1 MKFLKEQLVIY
12 GMYGVFLVVTFVTLY
27 LHNLPLQS
35 FVDVF
40 WFLTFLLG
48 IYSLFCGY
56 RYWQKTKQLK
66 QLAAQ
71 PMSRQA
77 HIFLPKATTKSEE
90 LYQQLLQAT
99 LAEKDY
105 QQQQI
110 NEKQKEILEDFGLWL
125 HQVKTPL
132 AALDLLLQLPEPE
145 TFKMKNEVFK
155 INDYLQMMLNYLRQ
169 NLANEDLVIEKLA
182 LEPVVKTVLKK
193 YAVFFSQKDLRLV
206 MKSLQVSV
214 YSDQKW
220 LTFILEQLVFNA
232 IKYTNEGEIAV
243 IWEEN
248 HLLIKDTGIGIRP
261 EDLPRVF
268 EKGYTGY
275 NGREHQRASGLGL
288 YLCQLMAEK
297 IGITLTITSEV
308 GSGTIVSLVFP
319 KE

>member
-12 GMYGVFLVVTFVTLY
+12 GMYGVFLVVTLATLY
-27 LHNLPLQS
+27 LHNLPLQP

-40 WFLTFLLG
+40 WFLTFLLV
-48 IYSLFCGY
+48 IYSLICGY
-56 RYWQKTKQLK
+56 QHWQKIKQLK
-66 QLAAQ
+66 PLTTQ
-71 PMSRQA
+71 PMTRQA
-77 HIFLPKATTKSEE
+77 QLFLPKSTTESER
-90 LYQQLLQAT
+90 LYQQLLQTT
-99 LAEKDY
+99 LVEKDR
-105 QQQQI
+105 QEQQI
-110 NEKQKEILEDFGLWL
+110 SEQQKEILEDFGLWL

-145 TFKMKNEVFK
+145 TLKMKNEVFK

-169 NLANEDLVIEKLA
+169 NLANEDLVIEKVA
-182 LEPVVKTVLKK
+182 LEPIVKTVLKK

-220 LTFILEQLVFNA
+220 LTFILEQLLFNA

-248 HLLIKDTGIGIRP
+248 QLLIKDTGIGIRP

-288 YLCQLMAEK
+288 YLCQMMAQK
-297 IGITLTITSEV
+297 IGMTLTITSEV
-308 GSGTIVSLVFP
+308 ASGTVVSLTFP